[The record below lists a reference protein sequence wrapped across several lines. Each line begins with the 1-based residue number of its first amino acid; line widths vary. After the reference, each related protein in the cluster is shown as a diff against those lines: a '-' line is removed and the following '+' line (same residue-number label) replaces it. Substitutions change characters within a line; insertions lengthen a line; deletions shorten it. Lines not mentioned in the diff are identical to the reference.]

1 MTLRTVAGIIIYIL
15 IAIVAYTVIR
25 VLSDLDDDDGAMVL
39 AWMLAMVWPALAALT
54 IIFIPFW
61 LIGTGI
67 DKLIYNIQTKIIE
80 ANQKKSK

>member
-1 MTLRTVAGIIIYIL
+1 MTPRTVAGIIIYIL

-25 VLSDLDDDDGAMVL
+25 VLSDLDDDDGAMVI
-39 AWMLAMVWPALAALT
+39 AWMLAMVWPALAVGS

>member
-25 VLSDLDDDDGAMVL
+25 VLSDLDDDGGAMEL
-39 AWMLAMVWPALAALT
+39 AWMLAMVWPAIAALT

-67 DKLIYNIQTKIIE
+67 DKIIYSVQTRILEAKIH
-80 ANQKKSK
+80 KR

>member
-1 MTLRTVAGIIIYIL
+1 MTPRTVAGIIIYIL

-25 VLSDLDDDDGAMVL
+25 VLSDLDDDDGAMVI
-39 AWMLAMVWPALAALT
+39 AWMLAMIWPAIAALA

-61 LIGTGI
+61 LISTGI